1 MLTQSQLGES
11 LSEWSW
17 PGQRGSKRNTTS
29 PGFWTESK
37 LHCAASF
44 SGSKHKKGLKNTY
57 LLGHKLMKGSKEC
70 LFISTQTHNLQIFGG
85 NPLCQLVAMPTLF
98 EALDRKATQLN
109 QKR

>member
-37 LHCAASF
+37 LHCAASV

-57 LLGHKLMKGSKEC
+57 LLGHKLMKGLKNTYLLGHKLMKGLKNTYLLGHKLMKGYKEH
-70 LFISTQTHNLQIFGG
+70 IY
-85 NPLCQLVAMPTLF
+85 
-98 EALDRKATQLN
+98 
-109 QKR
+109 